1 MDKAT
6 YLRFSGIDFTNFIMF
21 VNSMN
26 SRDKSK
32 YSRVALIHV
41 EDGKL
46 ICRAIDD
53 IRNVIEY
60 NVELYKSDNE
70 ITEPIAASVSDLS
83 ALIKSAN
90 SDKFTIRKC
99 FNQYEFNVIGN
110 GWMPFKT
117 IDVNVDKFSVT
128 GVETEIGKINS
139 VKLRNTIASVLG
151 YTQDYTYSRDK
162 YIQFSK
168 SYMIVTSRLSSVI
181 TADEFVE
188 MTLHRDDA
196 AMLKSLLK
204 DNFELSII
212 KSVSDVEKTVFVGPK
227 FKLAITASG
236 IESHNVKYANDLN
249 NYVKIDC
256 DELYRLTT
264 LSERYSAS
272 KHIIGMSI
280 KNGKLNI
287 SIKNVLAAKHSSVV
301 NSNAVGDVKDTSKEA
316 EVSSPNL
323 LKTLKLFQDK
333 HSREVNI
340 YITDEMVEKQNCILI
355 FDENTQANINIYNR

>member
-6 YLRFSGIDFTNFIMF
+6 YLQFNGADFTNFIMF

-32 YSRVALIHV
+32 YSRVALLNI

-60 NVELYKSDNE
+60 CVELYKSDNE
-70 ITEPIAASVSDLS
+70 ITEPIAASISDLS

-90 SDKFTIRKC
+90 GDKFTIRKC
-99 FNQYEFNVIGN
+99 FNQYEFNVIGD

-117 IDVNVDKFSVT
+117 MEADIEKFKVN
-128 GVETEIGKINS
+128 GVETEIGKISS
-139 VKLRNTIASVLG
+139 VKLRNAISSVLG
-151 YTQDYTYSRDK
+151 YTQDYTYARDK
-162 YIQFSK
+162 YILFSK
-168 SYMIVTSRLSSVI
+168 TQMIVTSRLSSVV

-204 DNFELSII
+204 DNFDLSVI
-212 KSVSDVEKTVFVGPK
+212 KSVSDVEKTAFVGPK

-236 IESHNVKYANDLN
+236 IEPPNVKYADNLN

-256 DELYRLTT
+256 DELYKLTT
-264 LSERYSAS
+264 LSEKYSAS

-280 KNGKLNI
+280 KDGKLNI
-287 SIKNVLAAKHSSVV
+287 SIKNVLAAKHSSIV
-301 NSNAVGDVKDTSKEA
+301 NSTAIGDVKNTSKEA

-333 HSREVNI
+333 HSREINI

-355 FDENTQANINIYNR
+355 FDDNTQANINIYNR